1 MPILFKAL
9 LSQQCLGKSNSLMVE
24 IWWWKREWY
33 SVAGE
38 NVDPEDD
45 IGDFDGVGDSQ
56 NNLHLRWV
64 VQEWRCAQRGRRRVG
79 GQRHETGSGSKMGAS
94 ATLLKPGHPPDQPL
108 PGEWQPFFWFY
119 KWRWWIFQE
128 MQKCNC
134 KLFFK
139 SGHPSFWEEPV
150 VRHYLESWT
159 LTMFMWMV
167 MMEATTVDRYSLVA
181 GVNSYPRV
189 KTPNM
194 DDILWTHF
202 IRPMKVSPLCQ
213 EIATLEYYQSLS
225 FNIKHLGRSFIYLLC
240 ARRVILKICKFV
252 EAVEELQ
259 IFMRLQPKISQGNGI
274 ICLSSLIDIME
285 VKHLGV
291 FFFVNHSLKL
301 LGAF

>member
-1 MPILFKAL
+1 
-9 LSQQCLGKSNSLMVE
+9 
-24 IWWWKREWY
+24 
-33 SVAGE
+33 
-38 NVDPEDD
+38 
-45 IGDFDGVGDSQ
+45 
-56 NNLHLRWV
+56 
-64 VQEWRCAQRGRRRVG
+64 
-79 GQRHETGSGSKMGAS
+79 
-94 ATLLKPGHPPDQPL
+94 
-108 PGEWQPFFWFY
+108 
-119 KWRWWIFQE
+119 

-167 MMEATTVDRYSLVA
+167 MMEATTVDRFPLLAS
-181 GVNSYPRV
+181 VNSYPRV
-189 KTPNM
+189 KTSNM
-194 DDILWTHF
+194 DDILWTLF
-202 IRPMKVSPLCQ
+202 IRPMKVSSLCQ
-213 EIATLEYYQSLS
+213 GIATLEYYQSLS

-240 ARRVILKICKFV
+240 ARKVILKICKFV
-252 EAVEELQ
+252 EAVEEQ
-259 IFMRLQPKISQGNGI
+259 TISMRLQPKILQGNGI